1 KKTIDIRNKALAGD
15 DFGALAMH
23 HSQDPSA
30 KDNKG
35 DLGYFSVFR
44 MVYPFESAAY
54 KTPKG
59 QVSKP
64 VRTRFGYHIIKVNE
78 VRDNRGEVT
87 VAHIMLLNPSSDNT
101 AELKKVENTIS
112 DIYKKIQQGESF
124 ETLARQFSED
134 KSSSSKGGVLNR
146 FGSGQL
152 SSEEFEN
159 AAFSLSKENPISEPF
174 QSAFGWHIVKLI
186 EKHPIKSAEEM
197 RAELENRIS
206 KDERSRLITESLNDK
221 LR

>member
-1 KKTIDIRNKALAGD
+1 
-15 DFGALAMH
+15 
-23 HSQDPSA
+23 
-30 KDNKG
+30 
-35 DLGYFSVFR
+35 
-44 MVYPFESAAY
+44 
-54 KTPKG
+54 
-59 QVSKP
+59 
-64 VRTRFGYHIIKVNE
+64 
-78 VRDNRGEVT
+78 
-87 VAHIMLLNPSSDNT
+87 
-101 AELKKVENTIS
+101 
-112 DIYKKIQQGESF
+112 

-159 AAFSLSKENPISEPF
+159 VAFSLSKENPVSEPF

-186 EKHPIKSAEEM
+186 EKHPVKTAEEM

-221 LR
+221 LRSKYNVKRNEKIFS

>member
-1 KKTIDIRNKALAGD
+1 
-15 DFGALAMH
+15 
-23 HSQDPSA
+23 
-30 KDNKG
+30 
-35 DLGYFSVFR
+35 
-44 MVYPFESAAY
+44 SAAY

-112 DIYKKIQQGESF
+112 DIHKQIRQGESF

-146 FGSGQL
+146 FGAGQL
-152 SSEEFEN
+152 SSDAFEN
-159 AAFSLSKENPISEPF
+159 AAVPLSKENPISEPL
-174 QSAFGWHIVKLI
+174 QTGFGWHLVKLI
-186 EKHPIKSAEEM
+186 GSRPIQSA
-197 RAELENRIS
+197 
-206 KDERSRLITESLNDK
+206 
-221 LR
+221 